1 MVTNLHEEWVRRL
14 HEGDVREELCIAA
27 EIEVRPV
34 GGAGNVRVR
43 ELAREILTTRGVSQ
57 LQVSSKVMI
66 GEAPFWGVDRE
77 AGLRLVLPG
86 GRGRRKRRVPGS
98 CRGHASD

>member
-14 HEGDVREELCIAA
+14 HEEDIREELRVAA

-43 ELAREILTTRGVSQ
+43 EIGREILTTRGVMQSAPGQ
-57 LQVSSKVMI
+57 LQSHDWRGAVFGS
-66 GEAPFWGVDRE
+66 
-77 AGLRLVLPG
+77 RL
-86 GRGRRKRRVPGS
+86 
-98 CRGHASD
+98 